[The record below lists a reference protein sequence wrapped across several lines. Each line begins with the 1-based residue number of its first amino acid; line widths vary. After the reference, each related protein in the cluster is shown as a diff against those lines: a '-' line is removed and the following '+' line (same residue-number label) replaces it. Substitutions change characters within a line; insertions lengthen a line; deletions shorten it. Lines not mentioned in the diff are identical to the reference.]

1 MKLNPNQNLTRPQI
15 SKHEV
20 IHHTEVTR
28 IDPYVHPWYKYQENG
43 CVRKSD
49 KAVPIPPN
57 PPTEEAVKR
66 ARFVDKTYHWNR
78 NSRN

>member
-28 IDPYVHPWYKYQENG
+28 IDPYVHPWYKYQSIWRSTG
-43 CVRKSD
+43 PKLL
-49 KAVPIPPN
+49 KKPN
-57 PPTEEAVKR
+57 PPTEKDVKK
-66 ARFVDKTYHWNR
+66 AEFVDKTYRWTKK
-78 NSRN
+78 